1 MTAASADMASYMR
14 KYRAQGKDTSQY
26 RQRAPKSAGRVAN
39 HVAGHNARSIGEQ
52 TLRDE
57 VRRGELRTGGLMW
70 PEADTGEHFKPG
82 QAAARLAAALSRR
95 RRRPNRSKK
104 DNGHFVM
111 RH

>member
-39 HVAGHNARSIGEQ
+39 HVPGHNARSIGEQ

-57 VRRGELRTGGLMW
+57 VRRGELRDGSGLMW
-70 PEADTGEHFKPG
+70 PEADTGEHFKSG
-82 QAAARLAAALSRR
+82 QAAARLASALSRR
-95 RRRPNRSKK
+95 RGANRSKK
-104 DNGHFVM
+104 DTDY
-111 RH
+111 